1 MTEEQIFEHL
11 FRTHYQ
17 DLCQYAAH
25 YVSDPQIV
33 EDIVQGFFV
42 TIWENKTLSANVH
55 HFQSYAQRA
64 IHNRCLNYYKAEL
77 SKENFLAL
85 FLEEW
90 KEMQQERDEFPHKER
105 IQAALH
111 RLPPQCKRVF
121 LLRCLKNMK
130 YKEIADIAGISVNT
144 VKYHLGEAFRL
155 MHEELK
161 DLLRLMP
168 PVVFVLAQ
176 LF

>member
-1 MTEEQIFEHL
+1 
-11 FRTHYQ
+11 
-17 DLCQYAAH
+17 
-25 YVSDPQIV
+25 
-33 EDIVQGFFV
+33 
-42 TIWENKTLSANVH
+42 
-55 HFQSYAQRA
+55 
-64 IHNRCLNYYKAEL
+64 
-77 SKENFLAL
+77 
-85 FLEEW
+85 
-90 KEMQQERDEFPHKER
+90 
-105 IQAALH
+105 
-111 RLPPQCKRVF
+111 
-121 LLRCLKNMK
+121 MK